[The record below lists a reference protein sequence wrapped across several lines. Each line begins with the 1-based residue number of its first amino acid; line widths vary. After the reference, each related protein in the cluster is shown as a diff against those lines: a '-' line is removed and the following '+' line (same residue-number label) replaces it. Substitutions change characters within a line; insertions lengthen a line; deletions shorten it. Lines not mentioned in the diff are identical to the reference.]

1 MAEKTYTA
9 QEIAD
14 GVNIAHNEIRNQ
26 TGYTGDFGKIDGVG
40 QFYAWLA
47 NNEGKRAATESVLA
61 DYNAAYNAGQSYTGP
76 TASPQALP
84 PADALGLT
92 SGQSSLMSGQSNLLG
107 GQTDIL
113 GGQSNLLGG
122 QTDILGGQSD
132 LLGGQTDI
140 LGGQVGLAEGQGD
153 ILGGQA
159 TLGVGQQGLMSGQN
173 TLSTNQQQLGSAI
186 GQDATSSAPATGLYA
201 GQSGLMSGQADLS
214 GQVDAGIGD
223 VTANLTAFQQL
234 VKNYQAQ
241 AAGERGNIQQSGVTG
256 RAQLGKQ
263 VGGVEIAANKAAE
276 QATAMRQA
284 APTLTASAPQS
295 AQGYS
300 FMAPPARG
308 VATQTGQA
316 APVSNTSTPLGP
328 ATADPRDALIQS
340 LMQYFQNTQ
349 TN

>member
-1 MAEKTYTA
+1 VAEKTYTA

-92 SGQSSLMSGQSNLLG
+92 SGQSSLMS
-107 GQTDIL
+107 
-113 GGQSNLLGG
+113 GQSNLLGG

>member
-1 MAEKTYTA
+1 VAEKTYTA

-26 TGYTGDFGKIDGVG
+26 TGYTGDFGKVDGVG

-47 NNEGKRAATESVLA
+47 NNEDKRAATESVLT

-92 SGQSSLMSGQSNLLG
+92 SGQSSLMS
-107 GQTDIL
+107 
-113 GGQSNLLGG
+113 
-122 QTDILGGQSD
+122 GQSD

>member
-1 MAEKTYTA
+1 M
-9 QEIAD
+9 
-14 GVNIAHNEIRNQ
+14 
-26 TGYTGDFGKIDGVG
+26 
-40 QFYAWLA
+40 
-47 NNEGKRAATESVLA
+47 
-61 DYNAAYNAGQSYTGP
+61 
-76 TASPQALP
+76 
-84 PADALGLT
+84 
-92 SGQSSLMSGQSNLLG
+92 
-107 GQTDIL
+107 
-113 GGQSNLLGG
+113 
-122 QTDILGGQSD
+122 
-132 LLGGQTDI
+132 
-140 LGGQVGLAEGQGD
+140 
-153 ILGGQA
+153 
-159 TLGVGQQGLMSGQN
+159 
-173 TLSTNQQQLGSAI
+173 
-186 GQDATSSAPATGLYA
+186 
-201 GQSGLMSGQADLS
+201 
-214 GQVDAGIGD
+214 
-223 VTANLTAFQQL
+223 
-234 VKNYQAQ
+234 
-241 AAGERGNIQQSGVTG
+241 TG